1 MAFKWNINPSGTN
14 IYVDKDGNDS
24 TGNGTSSNPYKSIAK
39 ATSVGTSGNNIILG
53 NGVWEEQRTLNGKY
67 FNFYGCGMTWIKG
80 SVTPMEIY
88 NGDTFTKIKITN
100 PSISSI
106 SNLAVSF
113 NECII
118 IECFKNTG

>member
-53 NGVWEEQRTLNGKY
+53 NGVWEEQRTLNSKAFKWWGSGGTVIDRRLVNFIIY
-67 FNFYGCGMTWIKG
+67 GIDIFNMLWIRGGSAGYCVFYNCML
-80 SVTPMEIY
+80 S
-88 NGDTFTKIKITN
+88 
-100 PSISSI
+100 
-106 SNLAVSF
+106 
-113 NECII
+113 
-118 IECFKNTG
+118 